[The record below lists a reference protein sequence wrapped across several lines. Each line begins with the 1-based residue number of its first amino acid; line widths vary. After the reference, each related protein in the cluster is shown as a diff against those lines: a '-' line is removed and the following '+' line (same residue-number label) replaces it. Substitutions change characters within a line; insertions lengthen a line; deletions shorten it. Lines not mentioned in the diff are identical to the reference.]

1 MKISITGKMKE
12 KQIPIGYR
20 MFVLSMIKKI
30 LSDFDEEYFNNIFFH
45 DGKKSKKI
53 KPFTFSTFF
62 RDYEINKNFIEVNGE
77 VKIIISSADMKL
89 IMILFNGFMNMK
101 NYGDFIKLSVNVEKE
116 RKINKS
122 EAIFKTL
129 SPIYIKDKSGK
140 DLDVEDEFYNKEF
153 NYYADIILRSY
164 RGYGLNKALEF
175 IPLNTKKIVVKE
187 QIKGFKEKTG
197 KEYIYIKA
205 YSGIFKLVGNTED
218 LNLLKELG
226 VGARRSGGFGNI
238 DLF

>member
-1 MKISITGKMKE
+1 MKISITGKMKGR
-12 KQIPIGYR
+12 QISIGYR
-20 MFVLSMIKKI
+20 MFVLSMIKKVI
-30 LSDFDEEYFNNIFFH
+30 SDFDQEYFDNIFFYK
-45 DGKKSKKI
+45 GKKSKKI

-62 RDYEINKNFIEVNGE
+62 RDYKIQERYIEVNGD

-101 NYGDFIKLSVNVEKE
+101 TYGDFIKISVNIEKE
-116 RKINKS
+116 RKINK
-122 EAIFKTL
+122 EEVIFKTL
-129 SPIYIKDKSGK
+129 SPIHIKGKDGK
-140 DLDVEDEFYNKEF
+140 DLDIEDGNYNKVF

-175 IPLNTKKIVVKE
+175 IPLNMKKTVAKE

-205 YSGIFKLVGNTED
+205 YSGIFKLSGNIDD
-218 LNLLKELG
+218 LNLLKDLG
-226 VGARRSGGFGNI
+226 VGARRSGFGNI
-238 DLF
+238 DLI

>member
-1 MKISITGKMKE
+1 MKVSITGRMKGN
-12 KQIPIGYR
+12 KIQIVYR
-20 MFVLSMIKKI
+20 MFILSMIKKI
-30 LSDFDEEYFNNIFFH
+30 LSDFDEKYFNSIFFH

-53 KPFTFSTFF
+53 KPFTFSAFF
-62 RDYEINKNFIEVNGE
+62 RDYKIKEKYIEVNGE

-89 IMILFNGFMNMK
+89 MMILFNGFMNMK

-116 RKINKS
+116 RKINKD

-129 SPIYIKDKSGK
+129 SPIYIKDKDGK
-140 DLDVEDEFYNKEF
+140 DLDIEDENYNKVF

-164 RGYGLNKALEF
+164 RGYGLNKTLEF
-175 IPLNTKKIVVKE
+175 IPLNMKKIIAKE

-205 YSGIFKLVGNTED
+205 YSGIFKLIGNTED

-226 VGARRSGGFGNI
+226 VGARRSGFGNI